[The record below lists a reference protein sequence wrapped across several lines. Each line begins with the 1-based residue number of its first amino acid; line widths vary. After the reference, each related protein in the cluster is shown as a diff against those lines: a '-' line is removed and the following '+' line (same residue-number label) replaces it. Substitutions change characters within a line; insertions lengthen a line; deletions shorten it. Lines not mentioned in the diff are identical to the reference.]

1 MFPLTSLSFSARSPH
16 SPTADETTYTLT
28 SDELSLGL
36 QYSETAG
43 IKALRDWLYG
53 LQEFSHGRRRGEGW
67 SICVG
72 TGSQDLIYKVDCA
85 FCFSEGNGFISL
97 RVFS

>member
-16 SPTADETTYTLT
+16 SPTADETTYTLS

-36 QYSETAG
+36 QYCETAG
-43 IKALRDWLYG
+43 VKALRDWLHG
-53 LQEFSHGRRRGEGW
+53 LQEFSHGRKRGEGW

-72 TGSQDLIYKVDCA
+72 SGSQDLIYKVDFA
-85 FCFSEGNGFISL
+85 FCFSKGNGSINIS
-97 RVFS
+97 S